1 MTEHTAKIS
10 PLHIVSSIDKR
21 PPGRAPGLG
30 KVAGSGRKKGVPNK
44 ITTDVKETILKRGR
58 PLELLCDVARGI
70 KIRVGAQAGPEKT
83 FVYPNLPDRIRAAE
97 TLLSKIVPSMKASEI
112 SGPDGT
118 PLLPEAEP
126 QSNRQTAR
134 ALLALL
140 GTGVAAAG
148 QSNDSENEE
157 KERGATT
164 SGTTF
169 SDSDAAEVSP
179 SPEAALN
186 EGFEVWAPT
195 NPSTSSNLPA
205 VGKTSPEIGEHHAIG
220 NTGAFIELVTI
231 AGDGR
236 ESWGV
241 FAATGQ
247 KWATERTKEAAD
259 AKARELVEARKI

>member
-112 SGPDGT
+112 SGPEGV
-118 PLLPEAEP
+118 PLIPDAP
-126 QSNRQTAR
+126 TQNSRQTAR
-134 ALLALL
+134 AIVALL
-140 GTGVAAAG
+140 SGAAVAPARQSDENTNSDTLAA
-148 QSNDSENEE
+148 
-157 KERGATT
+157 
-164 SGTTF
+164 
-169 SDSDAAEVSP
+169 SP
-179 SPEAALN
+179 SPAVSQQEAAGGS
-186 EGFEVWAPT
+186 E
-195 NPSTSSNLPA
+195 SSLPA
-205 VGKTSPEIGEHHAIG
+205 SSAISNFPGIGKISPEIGEHHPVG
-220 NTGAFIELVTI
+220 NTGAFVELVTI

-236 ESWGV
+236 QRWGI
-241 FAATGQ
+241 FSGLGE
-247 KWATERTKEAAD
+247 KWATASSKEAALE
-259 AKARELVEARKI
+259 KCRELVEARKI